1 MSDEETF
8 ESADA
13 GAAHCIPF
21 KAGDLRKGSFV
32 AIKGHPCKVRAGGG
46 GGACA
51 AHQNGAASPVQ
62 SLARE
67 ARPHDTAS
75 PAPLPRLRR

>member
-13 GAAHCIPF
+13 GAAHCIPM

-32 AIKGHPCKVRAGGG
+32 VIKDKPCKVRFFSESG
-46 GGACA
+46 
-51 AHQNGAASPVQ
+51 S
-62 SLARE
+62 ARW
-67 ARPHDTAS
+67 
-75 PAPLPRLRR
+75 

>member
-13 GAAHCIPF
+13 NAADCTPL

-32 AIKGHPCKVRAGGG
+32 VIKGKPCKVRAPV
-46 GGACA
+46 
-51 AHQNGAASPVQ
+51 ASRR
-62 SLARE
+62 LRARAR
-67 ARPHDTAS
+67 ARPPAVATARC
-75 PAPLPRLRR
+75 ATL

>member
-13 GAAHCIPF
+13 NAADCTPL

-32 AIKGHPCKVRAGGG
+32 VMKGKPCKVR
-46 GGACA
+46 
-51 AHQNGAASPVQ
+51 
-62 SLARE
+62 LAPRH
-67 ARPHDTAS
+67 ARP
-75 PAPLPRLRR
+75 RLG